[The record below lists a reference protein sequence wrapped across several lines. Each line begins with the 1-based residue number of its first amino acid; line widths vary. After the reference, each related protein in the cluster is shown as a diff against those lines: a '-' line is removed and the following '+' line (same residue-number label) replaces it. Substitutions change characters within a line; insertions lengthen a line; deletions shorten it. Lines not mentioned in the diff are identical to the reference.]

1 MQIMKRLLTILGLV
15 VAFSGFST
23 ISARASIMNPNLSFT
38 LTNFPGGV
46 TSISSTIGA
55 GLTTVGTVQ
64 VFSVQTST
72 PGGGEWDDFFFSTS
86 DGSPIAA
93 NSAALW
99 EVVANFTLNQ
109 TANFNGIEDQWTTGG
124 ANPPNGLGG
133 TPVPLASLT
142 PSGFINFAGT
152 GPLGD
157 GYVNGYGTTGNPFSD
172 IVAAGAQNFPTFVSP
187 YSYANTG
194 GGIPTDADGFN
205 IAFHF
210 DPVAQ
215 TTPEPSAIIVWSLL
229 GIAGIGIGWRRRLKA
244 A

>member
-1 MQIMKRLLTILGLV
+1 MKRLVIILGLA
-15 VAFSGFST
+15 VALSGFRT
-23 ISARASIMNPNLSFT
+23 LSARASLMDPSLTFT

-46 TSISSTIGA
+46 SSITSTIGG

-64 VFSVQTST
+64 VFSVQVPTA
-72 PGGGEWDDFFFSTS
+72 GGGEWDDFYFSTS
-86 DGSPIAA
+86 DGGSLAA
-93 NSAALW
+93 NSALNW
-99 EVVANFTLNQ
+99 QINANFTLTQ
-109 TANFNGIEDQWTTGG
+109 AANFNGIEDQWTTGG

-142 PSGFINFAGT
+142 PSGFINVAGS

-157 GYVNGYGTTGNPFSD
+157 GYVNGYGTTGSPFSD
-172 IVAAGAQNFPTFVSP
+172 PIAAGLNDFPTFVHP
-187 YSYANTG
+187 YSYANTN

-210 DPVAQ
+210 DPQPQPV
-215 TTPEPSAIIVWSLL
+215 PEPSTLIVWSVL
-229 GIAGIGIGWRRRLKA
+229 GSVTIGLGWWRKRKA